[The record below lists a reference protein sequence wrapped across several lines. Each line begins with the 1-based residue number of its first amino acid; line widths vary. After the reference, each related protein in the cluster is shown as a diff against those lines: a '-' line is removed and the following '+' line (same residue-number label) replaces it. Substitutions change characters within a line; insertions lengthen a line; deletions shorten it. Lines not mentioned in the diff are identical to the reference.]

1 MSVEEVTWTG
11 QKVSRSP
18 RAVMAVLAVLSVCQ
32 LSQYPAAVDELIYKP
47 VWPVC

>member
-1 MSVEEVTWTG
+1 MDWTEG
-11 QKVSRSP
+11 VLEP
-18 RAVMAVLAVLSVCQ
+18 RTVMAVLSVLSMRQ